1 MQKKYMILIFA
12 LTLSILSATIS
23 IVQGLNYTPS
33 IGLGDELVWKIEEDF
48 EGESSTIYKKYNISE
63 IFDLSNKTFVK
74 AEYFSSEKNIDFTY
88 HTILTIG
95 CLADYSEHAFDLMDY
110 DIIIPE
116 TKISSY
122 KEAILSSMGQEYD
135 INSIA
140 LGYGIKVTWDDN
152 FYTREFNKQ
161 GIMEKTKSLIDGDE
175 FESVLYS
182 INGEIYHSI
191 PSYPIYLLITSSLI
205 GVIGIILYMRSQS
218 KK

>member
-1 MQKKYMILIFA
+1 
-12 LTLSILSATIS
+12 
-23 IVQGLNYTPS
+23 
-33 IGLGDELVWKIEEDF
+33 
-48 EGESSTIYKKYNISE
+48 
-63 IFDLSNKTFVK
+63 
-74 AEYFSSEKNIDFTY
+74 
-88 HTILTIG
+88 
-95 CLADYSEHAFDLMDY
+95 MDY

-122 KEAILSSMGQEYD
+122 KEEILSSMGQEYD

-161 GIMEKTKSLIDGDE
+161 GIMEKTESLIDGDE
-175 FESVLYS
+175 FDSVLYS

-205 GVIGIILYMRSQS
+205 GVIGIILYMRSQ